1 LVSDAR
7 VLDLFAGTGA
17 VGIEALSRGARHATF
32 VEQDRRSCA
41 VLRRNLS
48 ALDLEPAARVMEG
61 DVERAL
67 ASLAREGERFEIV
80 FADPPYGGPWLR
92 RLLRNDALPTLLAP
106 GAAFVV
112 ERDRR
117 EAPAEGEGS
126 RMRCAASK
134 TFGETRFDRYEP
146 GAFRRGRG
154 AARAPFGSRRD
165 RGGTPAGSREMSAP
179 RIAIYPA
186 SFDPVTN
193 GHLDLVDRALK
204 LFDEL
209 IVAVAINVEK
219 KGLFSVEER
228 LEMLRAVLEDR
239 PRARVDCFDG
249 LLVDYAQRQDAR
261 IVIRGLRALSDFEYE
276 FEMALMN
283 AHMHPELETV
293 FLMTSKSWFYVSAS
307 RVRELVRFG
316 ADVSEFVPPIVY
328 RRLREKLAPPRP
340 RRA

>member
-1 LVSDAR
+1 
-7 VLDLFAGTGA
+7 
-17 VGIEALSRGARHATF
+17 
-32 VEQDRRSCA
+32 
-41 VLRRNLS
+41 
-48 ALDLEPAARVMEG
+48 
-61 DVERAL
+61 
-67 ASLAREGERFEIV
+67 
-80 FADPPYGGPWLR
+80 
-92 RLLRNDALPTLLAP
+92 
-106 GAAFVV
+106 
-112 ERDRR
+112 
-117 EAPAEGEGS
+117 
-126 RMRCAASK
+126 
-134 TFGETRFDRYEP
+134 
-146 GAFRRGRG
+146 
-154 AARAPFGSRRD
+154 
-165 RGGTPAGSREMSAP
+165 MSGP

-186 SFDPVTN
+186 SFDPITN

-228 LEMLRAVLEDR
+228 LEMLRVVLEDR

-283 AHMHPELETV
+283 AHMHPEIETV

-328 RRLREKLAPPRP
+328 RRLREKLAPPWP
-340 RRA
+340 KRA